1 MWYIISYRLQRDNT
15 RNIAVV
21 HTYTRKKRTIL
32 KDHKE
37 GQKNEKKE
45 TQRKKIIDRKEGEN
59 EIRIIMR
66 SGRRPCPEGT
76 TLLFVG
82 TISPMVCP
90 GSPPTENRHDRN
102 SPKAGEEKGRGQRHG
117 GTKTKNP
124 PVFLCPAGGQ

>member
-1 MWYIISYRLQRDNT
+1 MWYTISYRLQRDNT

-45 TQRKKIIDRKEGEN
+45 TQRKKIIERKEGEN

-66 SGRRPCPEGT
+66 SGRRPCPRGDN
-76 TLLFVG
+76 VA
-82 TISPMVCP
+82 VCWYDQSY
-90 GSPPTENRHDRN
+90 GMSR
-102 SPKAGEEKGRGQRHG
+102 
-117 GTKTKNP
+117 
-124 PVFLCPAGGQ
+124 